1 MVAQTPAGDIL
12 PVDEIV
18 EQFLFYYE
26 IGIFVVILDQ
36 LTHRTQIGFPR
47 SFPHTGYLQGLVHF
61 GMPFGIVPPVL
72 LHNSLLFDKMRKHEC
87 FPKESLQENV
97 RG

>member
-1 MVAQTPAGDIL
+1 MVAGLHPATFK
-12 PVDEIV
+12 PVDEVV
-18 EQFLFYYE
+18 EQFFFRDE
-26 IGIFVVILDQ
+26 IRILVVILDQ

-72 LHNSLLFDKMRKHEC
+72 LHNSLLVHR
-87 FPKESLQENV
+87 
-97 RG
+97 